1 MLLAPHA
8 PEGRGAAALGR
19 PEQNTFILPTD
30 SPVVLG
36 EHRLVVT
43 TMHKQRQLAN
53 CTLRRSVADQH
64 TKRLLFRGPTCAD
77 ALKIAEQLIVRAAL
91 VGYQLAAPAILVK
104 ELCRAVEALKE
115 QLPKWQ
121 CDHAQAVLRR
131 SVHAEET
138 DHVLLGVVA
147 VILRKY
153 VAHVLADAS
162 NIIDAC
168 KRTKAKLG
176 KDEEAIG
183 PLQDLQADMQACQS
197 ILLHA
202 EQSVAQIA
210 SDVTKQV
217 RAFHHS
223 PSLILKP
230 CVPSTSPAL
239 TLQRALALA
248 PRAALASAKRRVR
261 RVRREL
267 RRVR

>member
-1 MLLAPHA
+1 MAACSTLREIVTARSHAAASSSPQMLLAPHA

-19 PEQNTFILPTD
+19 HGPEENTFILPTD

-53 CTLRRSVADQH
+53 CTLRRSVADQQ

-91 VGYQLAAPAILVK
+91 VGYQLAAPAILVD

-131 SVHAEET
+131 SVRVEET

-153 VAHVLADAS
+153 VAHVNADAS
-162 NIIDAC
+162 NIVDAC

-176 KDEEAIG
+176 RDVDGKDEEAVG
-183 PLQDLQADMQACQS
+183 PLQDRQAPG
-197 ILLHA
+197 LL
-202 EQSVAQIA
+202 
-210 SDVTKQV
+210 
-217 RAFHHS
+217 
-223 PSLILKP
+223 
-230 CVPSTSPAL
+230 AL
-239 TLQRALALA
+239 THKPL
-248 PRAALASAKRRVR
+248 PYS
-261 RVRREL
+261 
-267 RRVR
+267 